1 MEGFETKTVVEMTP
15 DMAKKILAS
24 LDRLAKLEEEK
35 IKLRKGKS
43 KAFVFANLTRENVF
57 YPIVHFFIPLLIFS
71 IDKSQKIAYNN
82 IAVTKLREQVCICCR
97 YSCVRYLLF
106 LLCSFL

>member
-35 IKLRKGKS
+35 IKLLSERCLDIEEAARHCGIKS
-43 KAFVFANLTRENVF
+43 KSTMYKLTSDGE
-57 YPIVHFFIPLLIFS
+57 
-71 IDKSQKIAYNN
+71 IAYYKVGKANVYKIVDLDKFLRTRR
-82 IAVTKLREQVCICCR
+82 IASR
-97 YSCVRYLLF
+97 YEIENAAALATI
-106 LLCSFL
+106 